1 MSAEGNFIADVFVKC
16 THTGYEMINICSCVM
31 YIRCSICYASEIA
44 CTNHPER
51 YVCTPSSVDP
61 SKLGT
66 IKVSIDISRLDRCRK
81 KIVGPSGLYMQIG
94 GCGVEIET

>member
-1 MSAEGNFIADVFVKC
+1 MHPRLPAIE
-16 THTGYEMINICSCVM
+16 
-31 YIRCSICYASEIA
+31 ASGVQ